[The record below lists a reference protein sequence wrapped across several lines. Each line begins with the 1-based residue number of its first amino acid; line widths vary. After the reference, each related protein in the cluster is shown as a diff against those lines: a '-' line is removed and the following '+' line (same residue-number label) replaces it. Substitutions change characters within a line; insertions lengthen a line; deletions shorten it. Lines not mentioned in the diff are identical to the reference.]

1 MMARV
6 GGSHHDVLDESEDG
20 LICLSVGPIDKA
32 DVGEAC
38 FDCWSFIKLKVKYE
52 EGHLHHWVHRRSHR
66 VVNIKE
72 DIVKSDNVFLYGLRV
87 VTFVLDD
94 QPDDAIYILHGVAA
108 EMFFH
113 VGIDLQT
120 ILSVEANL
128 R

>member
-6 GGSHHDVLDESEDG
+6 SGSHHNILDESEDG
-20 LICLSVGPIDKA
+20 LICLSVGSIIEA

-72 DIVKSDNVFLYGLRV
+72 YAVKVDNVFLNGLGI
-87 VTFVLDD
+87 VTFTVDN
-94 QPDDAIYILHGVAA
+94 QPDEAINVFDCMAA

-113 VGIDLQT
+113 VGMDLQT